1 MNPEE
6 TIPEPIQPEHRIAP
20 LHTYASDMAEAL
32 KENQGSVIKI
42 ALDEQHKREADG
54 TARKE
59 KPKNR
64 IFLFASILLI
74 ALGAVS
80 YYGITWYAAQNAQ
93 APVVIDTT
101 IKQQGIVFAN
111 GNRDISITTL
121 TSDGLQNTLAPL
133 LATAGTSTGT
143 LTKFSLT
150 TPGIDGSPKQ
160 LDARTVFSLLAPSAR
175 DTLGRSLGTDYMVG
189 TYDGDKTYFFA
200 LFTTDDYD
208 TTLAELLRYEGKMFD
223 DWYRTFTIPL
233 SAQDNLFQ
241 KTFTDKVLYNKDTR
255 VLQSGTGNSLLIYG
269 FLDSKTFIVT
279 NSEQALQEISLRLAG
294 QKK

>member
-6 TIPEPIQPEHRIAP
+6 KIPEPTVPEHRIAP

-42 ALDEQHKREADG
+42 ALDEQHKREAEG
-54 TARKE
+54 VVQKE

-74 ALGAVS
+74 ALGGAS
-80 YYGITWYAAQNAQ
+80 YYGITWYTQQTTQ
-93 APVVIDTT
+93 APVVVDTT
-101 IKQQGIVFAN
+101 VKQQGIVFAN
-111 GNRDISITTL
+111 GNRDVSIATL

-133 LATAGTSTGT
+133 LTPPGTSTG
-143 LTKFSLT
+143 LITKLSLT
-150 TPGIDGSPKQ
+150 TPSIDGSAKP
-160 LDARTVFSLLAPSAR
+160 LDARTALSLFAPSAR
-175 DTLGRSLGTDYMVG
+175 DVLLRSLDTDYMVG

-223 DWYRTFTIPL
+223 DWYRTFSITV
-233 SAQDNLFQ
+233 STQDNLFQ
-241 KTFTDKVLYNKDTR
+241 KSFTDKVLYNKDTR
-255 VLQSGTGNSLLIYG
+255 VLQNSAGNSVLIYG
-269 FLDSKTFIVT
+269 FLDSKTFIIT
-279 NSEQALQEISLRLAG
+279 NSEKALQEISLRLAG